1 VPFSALE
8 AALDED
14 LQVSENVAED
24 IVEYSRGNVVS
35 NEEQL
40 LLTVLQT
47 TTGWMRQDERNVNL
61 GLVGPPAGGKTL
73 VQDAA
78 ADLFPDDDCYE
89 TTDASSNAL
98 IDDPMW
104 DYSIVA
110 ILDEY
115 DKIDANIR
123 EYMKS
128 MAGEDGGYEKMRNV
142 ENQDARGGY
151 APERVSSRSMPFQF
165 LYAPVSKKQGLDHEL
180 KSRMLMLHVDDNRAI
195 REAIGRKEAG
205 HERIEVTGLPNTYI
219 FETSNIESALRRHIR
234 ELPVEELWDET
245 PDEQEVPVRVGSSHA
260 EMPPWVWYS
269 VRPIFDEGPTQTNR
283 TFGMVFNLIRASALL
298 NHHERPNVTKSVDGE
313 ERPAYLVQPQDVA
326 NVLSCQPALLST
338 THNLDPTKR
347 DVLDGLR
354 SSMREDGTTTR
365 QRIKDWMEDNDL
377 NPPRKQQLGEIL
389 EELEQMYFCHIRER
403 AGEDGSTHLYEWRDE
418 GNVETARLHD
428 LQRYADKDDVDLSEC
443 RIDPADPYEGCRDPI
458 RDQPFKES
466 IADFEAEF
474 SESETA
480 VNAASFMSGGDTSD
494 GSDSADDDTQQTLTG
509 ESDDADDGLPEP
521 ERGPENALEQ
531 AVYRAIED
539 GIEANGSDGWR
550 VFPERA
556 SAAHYVG
563 AVDPDYDVGEVDTS
577 DTLLDPDHEVY
588 GDAMFAEGRVRTEE
602 DCKREVSD
610 TVDELDRV
618 GLLAVQSADIAGF
631 VEITTVPWGR

>member
-1 VPFSALE
+1 MPFSALE
-8 AALDED
+8 AALDDEAS
-14 LQVSENVAED
+14 VSENVAED
-24 IVEYSRGNVVS
+24 IVEYARGNVIA

-47 TTGWMRQDERNVNL
+47 TTGWFRQQERFVNL

-142 ENQDARGGY
+142 EDQDARGGY

-180 KSRMLMLHVDDNRAI
+180 RSRMLMLHVDDNRAI

-205 HERIEVTGLPNTYI
+205 HTQIDVRELPNTYI
-219 FETSNIESALRRHIR
+219 FETANIESALKRHIR
-234 ELPVEELWDET
+234 QLSTEELWEET
-245 PDEQEVPVRVGSSHA
+245 PDEQDVPVRVGGSHV
-260 EMPPWVWYS
+260 EMPKWVWYS
-269 VRPIFDEGPTQTNR
+269 VRPVFDEGPTQTNR

-298 NHHERPNVTKSVDGE
+298 NHHERPNVTKTVDGE
-313 ERPAYLVQPQDVA
+313 EVPAYLVQPQDVA

-354 SSMREDGTTTR
+354 ASMREDGTTTR

-377 NPPRKQQLGEIL
+377 NPPRKQQLGDIL

-418 GNVETARLHD
+418 GNVETPRLYD
-428 LQRYADKDDVDLSEC
+428 LQRYADRDDVDLSDC
-443 RIDPADPYEGCRDPI
+443 RIDPADPYDGCIDPI
-458 RDQPFKES
+458 RDQPFKASVEE
-466 IADFEAEF
+466 FEAEF
-474 SESETA
+474 SETETA
-480 VNAASFMSGGDTSD
+480 VNAASMMGGPEPD
-494 GSDSADDDTQQTLTG
+494 GDDDFQETLTD
-509 ESDDADDGLPEP
+509 EPVEPTLSDP
-521 ERGPENALEQ
+521 ERPPENAMET
-531 AVYRAIED
+531 AVHDAITEYV
-539 GIEANGSDGWR
+539 EANGSDGWA
-550 VFPERA
+550 VFPERCG
-556 SAAHYVG
+556 AAHYVG
-563 AVDPDYDVGEVDTS
+563 AVDTDHDVGEVDA
-577 DTLLDPDHEVY
+577 DGTLLDPDHLVY
-588 GDAMFAEGRVRTEE
+588 EDPMFAEGRVRTEE
-602 DCKREVSD
+602 DCKRELSETLDELERAGLVVVREAD
-610 TVDELDRV
+610 IGGFIEVTTVD
-618 GLLAVQSADIAGF
+618 F
-631 VEITTVPWGR
+631 